1 VALRVPAQVPGQV
14 LAQVPGQV
22 PAQVPGTVR
31 RGISGSSGAHVN
43 TLRFLDRGCRPDHH
57 CHLDAVPI
65 PSKMHRLLHRLS
77 RPVDCSILEL
87 HRYPSVSSQRE
98 SNAHMVLDTR
108 LLILHKCHNPVPIQ
122 KAAGTHIHTPA
133 VLLDRDNLVQ

>member
-1 VALRVPAQVPGQV
+1 MALRVPAQVPGQV

-43 TLRFLDRGCRPDHH
+43 TLPFLDPRTLQTNP
-57 CHLDAVPI
+57 
-65 PSKMHRLLHRLS
+65 RLLHLLS

-122 KAAGTHIHTPA
+122 KAAGTHIRTPA
-133 VLLDRDNLVQ
+133 ASLDRDNLVQ